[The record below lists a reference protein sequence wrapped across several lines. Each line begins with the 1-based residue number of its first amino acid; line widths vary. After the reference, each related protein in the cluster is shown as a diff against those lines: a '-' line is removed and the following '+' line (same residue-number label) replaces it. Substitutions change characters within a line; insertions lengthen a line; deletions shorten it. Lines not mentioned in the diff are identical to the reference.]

1 MTPNPAGWNEQDLA
15 ETPAVALLQ
24 SLGYTFVPP
33 EDLERERAS
42 LKETVLTGRLAVAL
56 KRLNPWLSDTNV
68 ARAVKAVTR
77 VPAAGLA
84 EANQALHTSLTYGIA
99 LEQDRGDGRKSH
111 TVRFLDFDDPGRN
124 EWIVT
129 RQYKVLGSKK
139 HVVPDVVAFVNGLPL
154 AVVECK
160 SPTIGDAWKAEA
172 VKQLRRYQEAGTRW
186 KDQGAPRLFEAAQV
200 LIGACGERAVYG
212 TVGTPE
218 RFFLEWKEPYPL
230 GVKQLGR
237 KLGRAPTPQDV
248 LLYGLLEP
256 RNLLDVVRNFVVF
269 EVEGGRTVRKLAR
282 YKQLVAVNEAMRRI
296 RTARKPGARGG
307 IVWHTQGS
315 GKSLTMLW
323 LALKLR
329 RDESQRQPAIVIV
342 TDRTKLDR
350 QIAGVFTACGFPNP
364 ERAASVRS
372 LRRLLEHPT
381 GRTVITTIQK
391 FQELAGAGGIGGTG
405 GSGGAVGA
413 GRATERAA
421 AHPAPPTA
429 AASGRNARQSLA
441 ERTTAHPPPPV
452 AATTSGPSARQS
464 LAERTTLH
472 PTLSEAANVF
482 VLVDEAHRTQYRSL
496 AANMRRA
503 LPNACFLGFTGTP
516 IDKQD
521 RSTLRTF
528 GPYIDTYTIE
538 QAVRDGATVPIFYES
553 RLPELRII
561 GQTIDRVFDRVF
573 ADRSDE
579 ERTAIRQRYAT
590 EQAVAGAPR
599 RIEAICL
606 DLIDHFTRY
615 IAPNRFK
622 AQVVAASRH
631 DAVTFKE
638 TLDRLNAPE
647 SALIM
652 SAGHN
657 DEERLARWHRGREQQ
672 DRLIGRFKDRDD
684 PLSILV
690 VCDMLLTGFD
700 APVEQVMYLDAP
712 LREHGLLQAIAR
724 VNRPCGA
731 EKTYGLV
738 VDYRGVS
745 TRLQEALAVFSTTD
759 VRGALTPNVD
769 ELPRLESRHA
779 AAMRF
784 FLPPAGARSAIDRSA
799 ADQPA
804 ADLSAIDRP
813 VTDRSAANRPATDRP
828 VTDRSAA
835 NRPAADTN
843 DLDACVRVLEAEDVR
858 AGFDLAFRRF
868 SRSMDMLLP
877 DPRALAYRGD
887 LQWLGKIRGAARARY
902 RDERLDLSGCGEKVR
917 TLIAGAVAA
926 DGIEILV
933 REVRLFSPE
942 FEEKIDALGSD
953 DAKASEMEHAI
964 RHEINVRVEENP
976 AFYQS
981 LREKLEAII
990 EERRLERL
998 DAARQLSL
1006 LDGLREDMQGERTLA
1021 QGVGLGARG
1030 FAIYGLLERRLPERQ
1045 RRERHMSEGQ
1055 RLEGHLPE
1063 RRVSEGQRLEGRSP
1077 ERRVSEGQRLEGRSP
1092 ERHMSEG
1099 QRLEGHLPERRV
1111 SEGQRLEGYSLERHM
1126 SERQRLERHSPERH
1140 QSQQR
1145 PMAVGEEAAAYDAA
1159 ACHAHDRDPASLVDL
1174 ASRIDEEVAP
1184 YTELVD
1190 WWQKDDVQRE
1200 MRKKIKRRLR
1210 AVRVDADAVESLAA
1224 DIVDLARVRSDR

>member
-1 MTPNPAGWNEQDLA
+1 M
-15 ETPAVALLQ
+15 
-24 SLGYTFVPP
+24 
-33 EDLERERAS
+33 
-42 LKETVLTGRLAVAL
+42 
-56 KRLNPWLSDTNV
+56 
-68 ARAVKAVTR
+68 
-77 VPAAGLA
+77 
-84 EANQALHTSLTYGIA
+84 
-99 LEQDRGDGRKSH
+99 
-111 TVRFLDFDDPGRN
+111 
-124 EWIVT
+124 
-129 RQYKVLGSKK
+129 LGSKK
-139 HVVPDVVAFVNGLPL
+139 HVIPDVVVFVNGLPL

-172 VKQLRRYQEAGTRW
+172 VKQLRRYQEADARW
-186 KDQGAPRLFEAAQV
+186 KDQGAPRLFEAAQI
-200 LIGACGERAVYG
+200 LIGTCGERAVYG

-230 GVKQLGR
+230 SVKQLGR

-256 RNLLDVVRNFVVF
+256 RNLLDVVRSFVVF

-282 YKQLVAVNEAMRRI
+282 YKQFVAVNEAMRRI

-329 RDESQRQPAIVIV
+329 RDESQRQPAVVIV

-364 ERAASVRS
+364 ERADSVRS

-381 GRTVITTIQK
+381 GRTVMTTIQK
-391 FQELAGAGGIGGTG
+391 FQEIAGAGG
-405 GSGGAVGA
+405 A
-413 GRATERAA
+413 GRAAERAA
-421 AHPAPPTA
+421 DHPALTA
-429 AASGRNARQSLA
+429 AAERGR
-441 ERTTAHPPPPV
+441 
-452 AATTSGPSARQS
+452 SARRSSAGQ
-464 LAERTTLH
+464 AADH
-472 PTLSEAANVF
+472 PTLSEAVNVF

-538 QAVRDGATVPIFYES
+538 QAVRDGATVPIFYEG

-561 GQTIDRVFDRVF
+561 GQTIDQVFDRVF

-579 ERTAIRQRYAT
+579 ERAAIRQRYAT
-590 EQAVAGAPR
+590 EQAIAGAPR

-606 DLIDHFTRY
+606 DLIDHFTRF
-615 IAPNRFK
+615 IVPNRFK

-647 SALIM
+647 SAVIM

-657 DEERLARWHRGREQQ
+657 DEERLARRHLAMEQQ
-672 DRLIGRFKDRDD
+672 DRLIERFKDRGD

-700 APVEQVMYLDAP
+700 APVEQVMYLDAS

-724 VNRPCGA
+724 VNRPCGE

-745 TRLQEALAVFSTTD
+745 AKLQEALAVFSTTD
-759 VRGALTPNVD
+759 VQGALTPNVD

-784 FLPPAGARSAIDRSA
+784 FLPPV
-799 ADQPA
+799 
-804 ADLSAIDRP
+804 IDRP
-813 VTDRSAANRPATDRP
+813 VTDRQ
-828 VTDRSAA
+828 V
-835 NRPAADTN
+835 ADTN
-843 DLDACVRVLEAEDVR
+843 DLDACVRMLEPEDVR

-877 DPRALAYRGD
+877 DPRALAYRAD
-887 LQWLGKIRGAARARY
+887 LQRLGKIRGAARARY
-902 RDERLDLSGCGEKVR
+902 RDDRLDLSGCGEKVR

-933 REVRLFSPE
+933 QEVRLFSPE
-942 FEEKIDALGSD
+942 FEEKIDALATD

-976 AFYQS
+976 AFYRS
-981 LREKLEAII
+981 LRERLEAII

-1006 LDGLREDMQGERTLA
+1006 LDGLREEMKGEQRLA
-1021 QGVGLGARG
+1021 QDLGLDARG
-1030 FAIYGLLERRLPERQ
+1030 FAIYGLLERR
-1045 RRERHMSEGQ
+1045 
-1055 RLEGHLPE
+1055 
-1063 RRVSEGQRLEGRSP
+1063 
-1077 ERRVSEGQRLEGRSP
+1077 
-1092 ERHMSEG
+1092 
-1099 QRLEGHLPERRV
+1099 
-1111 SEGQRLEGYSLERHM
+1111 
-1126 SERQRLERHSPERH
+1126 
-1140 QSQQR
+1140 R
-1145 PMAVGEEAAAYDAA
+1145 PTPVRDDAVHEDGAVYDAA
-1159 ACHAHDRDPASLVDL
+1159 RNVANRDL
-1174 ASRIDEEVAP
+1174 ASLIDDEVAP
-1184 YTELVD
+1184 FTELVD
-1190 WWQKDDVQRE
+1190 
-1200 MRKKIKRRLR
+1200 
-1210 AVRVDADAVESLAA
+1210 
-1224 DIVDLARVRSDR
+1224 

>member
-1 MTPNPAGWNEQDLA
+1 MTPNPSGWNEQDLA

-33 EDLERERAS
+33 EDLERERGS
-42 LKETVLTGRLAVAL
+42 LKEAALTGRLAAAL

-68 ARAVKAVTR
+68 ARAVKAVTQ

-172 VKQLRRYQEAGTRW
+172 VKQLRRYQEADTRW
-186 KDQGAPRLFEAAQV
+186 KDQGAPRLFEAAQI

-230 GVKQLGR
+230 SVKRLGR

-269 EVEGGRTVRKLAR
+269 EVEGGRTARKLAR
-282 YKQLVAVNEAMRRI
+282 YKQFVAVNEAMRRI

-372 LRRLLEHPT
+372 LRRILEHPI

-429 AASGRNARQSLA
+429 AASGRSARQSPA
-441 ERTTAHPPPPV
+441 DQTTARPPPPV
-452 AATTSGPSARQS
+452 AATASGRSARQS
-464 LAERTTLH
+464 PAERTTAH

-553 RLPELRII
+553 RLLELRII

-573 ADRSDE
+573 ADRTDE
-579 ERTAIRQRYAT
+579 ERAAIRQRYAT
-590 EQAVAGAPR
+590 EQAIAGAPR

-606 DLIDHFTRY
+606 DLIDHFTRF

-647 SALIM
+647 SEVIM

-672 DRLIGRFKDRDD
+672 DWLIGRFKDRDD

-784 FLPPAGARSAIDRSA
+784 FPLPAGARSAIDRSA
-799 ADQPA
+799 AD
-804 ADLSAIDRP
+804 
-813 VTDRSAANRPATDRP
+813 
-828 VTDRSAA
+828 
-835 NRPAADTN
+835 RPAADTN
-843 DLDACVRVLEAEDVR
+843 DLDACVRVLEPEDVR

-942 FEEKIDALGSD
+942 FEEKIDALGTD

-1006 LDGLREDMQGERTLA
+1006 LDGLREEMQGERTLA

-1030 FAIYGLLERRLPERQ
+1030 FAIYGLLERRLPGRQ
-1045 RRERHMSEGQ
+1045 RPGRHMSEGQ

-1063 RRVSEGQRLEGRSP
+1063 RHKTEQQRPEGQWLER
-1077 ERRVSEGQRLEGRSP
+1077 
-1092 ERHMSEG
+1092 
-1099 QRLEGHLPERRV
+1099 QRLEGHLPERHT
-1111 SEGQRLEGYSLERHM
+1111 SEGQRLAP
-1126 SERQRLERHSPERH
+1126 HSPERH

-1159 ACHAHDRDPASLVDL
+1159 AGNAHDRDPASLVDL

-1184 YTELVD
+1184 FTELVD

-1210 AVRVDADAVESLAA
+1210 DARFDADAVESLAA
-1224 DIVDLARVRSDR
+1224 DIVDLARVRTCR